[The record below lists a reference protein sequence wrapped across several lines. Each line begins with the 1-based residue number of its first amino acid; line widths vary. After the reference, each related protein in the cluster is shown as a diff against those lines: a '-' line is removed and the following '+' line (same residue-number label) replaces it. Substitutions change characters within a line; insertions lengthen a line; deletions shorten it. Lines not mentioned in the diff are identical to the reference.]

1 MNPPPTELAATLLA
15 LGLAGVELAPHPN
28 DAGLLLHRPAMLHPH
43 LKDAVPRH
51 RGVILGLLANG
62 YTPTGEAAYLYVER
76 LGFADDLGMLTHVG
90 SAAWLVAV
98 GESLAEGCGIAT
110 GGVH

>member
-15 LGLAGVELAPHPN
+15 LGLAGVELAHHPG
-28 DAGLLLHRPAMLHPH
+28 DAGRLRHRPALLPPD
-43 LKDAVPRH
+43 LLESLARH
-51 RGVILGLLANG
+51 RGVIMGLLANG